1 MELYN
6 KEKKKAEVSMR
17 KKGWKDNED
26 SSLEKFM
33 EIQKANKRVRKDMD
47 ALISVSRMFKY
58 DMKVMVGKAVYMF
71 KIFED
76 WIKRDNAASYIS
88 EKARDDDGRVVIQA
102 VGIETTDPVLAF
114 PCMMPTF
121 MLYKESG
128 KGKVYQY
135 VWVLKFPVCHK
146 MESSCH
152 LLEKAIAY
160 LCPGAK
166 PIYKTKGIMVP
177 GIKDVRTL
185 KEKTELLY
193 NMETKYS
200 LSEIWEEVGKR
211 FPVRGRALKVYI
223 NNDMLYREGLS
234 TTKQF
239 IAIRRLNSL
248 RRMIREKKDLK
259 DLEWKQMKKVLY
271 WFWCFA
277 MDVGYEDDEIVF
289 LIDQT
294 FRRQGIIMPQAYIKE
309 TKADSTYK
317 IKNETLNDVF
327 GLQSDKYFHVPKK
340 KMPKEEYV
348 KQMDDKKTAMTK
360 AVTSLFYKGLTVAQ
374 IAEELHI
381 SKRTV
386 ISRKNDAKKFGWI
399 PFRGKFFEKSLC
411 WTA

>member
-135 VWVLKFPVCHK
+135 VWVLKFPVC
-146 MESSCH
+146 S
-152 LLEKAIAY
+152 I
-160 LCPGAK
+160 
-166 PIYKTKGIMVP
+166 
-177 GIKDVRTL
+177 
-185 KEKTELLY
+185 
-193 NMETKYS
+193 
-200 LSEIWEEVGKR
+200 
-211 FPVRGRALKVYI
+211 
-223 NNDMLYREGLS
+223 
-234 TTKQF
+234 
-239 IAIRRLNSL
+239 
-248 RRMIREKKDLK
+248 
-259 DLEWKQMKKVLY
+259 
-271 WFWCFA
+271 
-277 MDVGYEDDEIVF
+277 
-289 LIDQT
+289 
-294 FRRQGIIMPQAYIKE
+294 
-309 TKADSTYK
+309 
-317 IKNETLNDVF
+317 
-327 GLQSDKYFHVPKK
+327 
-340 KMPKEEYV
+340 
-348 KQMDDKKTAMTK
+348 
-360 AVTSLFYKGLTVAQ
+360 
-374 IAEELHI
+374 
-381 SKRTV
+381 
-386 ISRKNDAKKFGWI
+386 
-399 PFRGKFFEKSLC
+399 
-411 WTA
+411 

>member
-1 MELYN
+1 MEVYN

-17 KKGWKDNED
+17 KKGWKDDED

-114 PCMMPTF
+114 
-121 MLYKESG
+121 
-128 KGKVYQY
+128 QY
-135 VWVLKFPVCHK
+135 VWVLKFPVCQK

-259 DLEWKQMKKVLY
+259 DLEWKQMKKILY

-277 MDVGYEDDEIVF
+277 MDVGYED
-289 LIDQT
+289 
-294 FRRQGIIMPQAYIKE
+294 
-309 TKADSTYK
+309 
-317 IKNETLNDVF
+317 
-327 GLQSDKYFHVPKK
+327 
-340 KMPKEEYV
+340 
-348 KQMDDKKTAMTK
+348 
-360 AVTSLFYKGLTVAQ
+360 
-374 IAEELHI
+374 HI
-381 SKRTV
+381 SDRPDIPQTGDHHASGVYKR
-386 ISRKNDAKKFGWI
+386 N
-399 PFRGKFFEKSLC
+399 
-411 WTA
+411 

>member
-1 MELYN
+1 
-6 KEKKKAEVSMR
+6 
-17 KKGWKDNED
+17 
-26 SSLEKFM
+26 
-33 EIQKANKRVRKDMD
+33 
-47 ALISVSRMFKY
+47 
-58 DMKVMVGKAVYMF
+58 
-71 KIFED
+71 
-76 WIKRDNAASYIS
+76 
-88 EKARDDDGRVVIQA
+88 
-102 VGIETTDPVLAF
+102 
-114 PCMMPTF
+114 
-121 MLYKESG
+121 
-128 KGKVYQY
+128 
-135 VWVLKFPVCHK
+135 
-146 MESSCH
+146 
-152 LLEKAIAY
+152 
-160 LCPGAK
+160 
-166 PIYKTKGIMVP
+166 
-177 GIKDVRTL
+177 
-185 KEKTELLY
+185 
-193 NMETKYS
+193 
-200 LSEIWEEVGKR
+200 
-211 FPVRGRALKVYI
+211 
-223 NNDMLYREGLS
+223 
-234 TTKQF
+234 
-239 IAIRRLNSL
+239 
-248 RRMIREKKDLK
+248 MIREKKDLK
-259 DLEWKQMKKVLY
+259 DLEWKQMKKILY

-386 ISRKNDAKKFGWI
+386 ICRKNDAKKFGWI

>member
-6 KEKKKAEVSMR
+6 KEKKNTEVSMR
-17 KKGWKDNED
+17 KKGWKENED

-47 ALISVSRMFKY
+47 ALISVSKMFKY
-58 DMKVMVGKAVYMF
+58 DMKVLVGKAVYMF

-76 WIKRDNAASYIS
+76 WIKKDNAASYIS
-88 EKARDDDGRVVIQA
+88 EKARDDNGRVVIQA

-128 KGKVYQY
+128 NGKVYQY
-135 VWVLKFPVCHK
+135 VWVLKFPVCQK

-185 KEKTELLY
+185 KGKTELLY

-259 DLEWKQMKKVLY
+259 DLEWKQMKKILY

-327 GLQSDKYFHVPKK
+327 GFQSDEYFHVPKK

-386 ISRKNDAKKFGWI
+386 ISRKNDAKKLG
-399 PFRGKFFEKSLC
+399 
-411 WTA
+411 